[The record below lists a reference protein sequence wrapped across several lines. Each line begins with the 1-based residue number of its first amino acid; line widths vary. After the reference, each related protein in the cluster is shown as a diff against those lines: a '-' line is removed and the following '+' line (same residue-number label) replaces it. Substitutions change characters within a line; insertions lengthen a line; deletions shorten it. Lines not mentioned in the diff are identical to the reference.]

1 MLSPELDVLRNKELS
16 FWCVAMYINLKFHV
30 RDEIITVYNVDN
42 TENWIV
48 DIIEIMSGHTY
59 KNVYTSKEISNNNWS
74 DDNYIYNIIWHPLTR
89 WRIEYLVTNHKASPD
104 ENKDLLYRIC
114 INKILDIF
122 TFNNKLFDKTEL
134 ERMQYDKRNELYPL
148 LVEFSTYFKHE

>member
-1 MLSPELDVLRNKELS
+1 MLSPELDVLRNKELT
-16 FWCVAMYINLKFHV
+16 FWCHLSLNYEWLDKIKRIKALWHNWWWNYSCFLRI
-30 RDEIITVYNVDN
+30 DTS
-42 TENWIV
+42 ENKEEYDKDYWHCLI
-48 DIIEIMSGHTY
+48 
-59 KNVYTSKEISNNNWS
+59 KEIKDWR
-74 DDNYIYNIIWHPLTR
+74 YNTIWHPLTR

-122 TFNNKLFDKTEL
+122 TFNNKLFDQTEL
-134 ERMQYDKRNELYPL
+134 ERMQHDKWNELYPL